1 MRVTLDEE
9 ADAAYIYF
17 VDESLKPL
25 TTVPVEGIL
34 PWMINLDFDADG
46 RMVGIEVLDARRLLP
61 GEFLARFANRE
72 AIPSE

>member
-9 ADAAYIYF
+9 ADAAYIYL
-17 VDESLKPL
+17 VEDSLKPV
-25 TTVPVEGIL
+25 TTVPVAMES

-61 GEFLARFANRE
+61 GEFLARFANRS
-72 AIPSE
+72 AIPA